1 MMDDGL
7 ASFLISLFQCGDL
20 AGVGLDLGLAD
31 MGINI
36 FDVCSVVDV
45 SFLISLFRCG
55 DLAVVGLDLGLAD
68 MGINSFDVCLLVDG
82 NFVVDLGA

>member
-1 MMDDGL
+1 MDDGS
-7 ASFLISLFQCGDL
+7 ASFLISLFWCGDL
-20 AGVGLDLGLAD
+20 VGVGLDLGLAD
-31 MGINI
+31 VGINI
-36 FDVCSVVDV
+36 FDVCLVVDV

-82 NFVVDLGA
+82 NFLVDLGA

>member
-31 MGINI
+31 MVINI

>member
-31 MGINI
+31 VGINI
-36 FDVCSVVDV
+36 FDVCSVVDA

-68 MGINSFDVCLLVDG
+68 MGINSFDVCLLVDAI
-82 NFVVDLGA
+82 LWWI